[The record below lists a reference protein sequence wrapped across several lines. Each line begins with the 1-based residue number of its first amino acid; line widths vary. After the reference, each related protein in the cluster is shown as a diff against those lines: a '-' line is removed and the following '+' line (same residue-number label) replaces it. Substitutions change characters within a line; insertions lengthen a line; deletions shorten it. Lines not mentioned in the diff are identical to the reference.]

1 MAEDSVQ
8 LDDEVPSHVQG
19 YVETNLNKNKFFDQC
34 QATKNL
40 DLKIGAQVMLVQNIS
55 TEDEL
60 VNGSRGVV
68 EKFVLVPVLR
78 DFKGAEERVLSPDD
92 TDLFPEGKTYEQL
105 DFHTVFHFKDK
116 TWKMCR
122 KDKYPLVRF
131 LNNKTKIIVPTT
143 FERTLFR
150 QGTCRRVQLPLRLS
164 WALTIHKAQGCT
176 LDWLICDLAGC
187 FTAGQAY
194 VALSRAKS
202 MAGLQIRNFSPRA
215 VLTNP
220 LVDGFYQALAANT
233 VSDFLRDQAGLWWY
247 PILDHPE
254 WLRMFTEASSS
265 ANARAN
271 SEQFRHWV
279 ADYRPS
285 DNYQGWKGYSEQ
297 RPSTMARSPLPTSR
311 TTAAGYSSQQHRT
324 VTPTGVQTTLY
335 SCFQKKAM

>member
-1 MAEDSVQ
+1 
-8 LDDEVPSHVQG
+8 
-19 YVETNLNKNKFFDQC
+19 
-34 QATKNL
+34 
-40 DLKIGAQVMLVQNIS
+40 MLVQNLS
-55 TEDEL
+55 TEEEL

-78 DFKGAEERVLSPDD
+78 DFKGTEERLLDPENDK
-92 TDLFPEGKTYEQL
+92 DLFPEGKTFEQL
-105 DFHTVFHFKDK
+105 DFNTVFHFKDK

-122 KDKYPLVRF
+122 KVKYPLVRF
-131 LNNKTKIIVPTT
+131 LNNKTKIILPCT

-150 QGTCRRVQLPLRLS
+150 QGTCRRMQLPLRLS

-202 MAGLQIRNFSPRA
+202 MAGLQIVNFKSSA
-215 VLTNP
+215 VFTNP

-254 WLRMFTEASSS
+254 WHQMFTEACPTAS
-265 ANARAN
+265 ARAN
-271 SEQFRHWV
+271 AETFRHWV
-279 ADYRPS
+279 ANYQPL
-285 DNYQGWKGYSEQ
+285 DNYQGWKGYNE
-297 RPSTMARSPLPTSR
+297 RTTIKKKTPVHSPLPT
-311 TTAAGYSSQQHRT
+311 TTKTGGTSQHRT
-324 VTPTGVQTTLY
+324 VTPTVQTTL
-335 SCFQKKAM
+335 SSFQKEMGM